1 VRWLRQKKDRR
12 PPQSARRDRLLQL
25 STTTENESK
34 MSLGELH
41 DRIRSYESLLD
52 RLVAANNTERA
63 GLLED
68 YNDRRKGT
76 SIEPNSEGL
85 DNDHGLSQVN
95 GTTKLPSRFGASN
108 HEDQDTTLTVLGC
121 GVFSL
126 SNMLLSPH

>member
-1 VRWLRQKKDRR
+1 MRWLRQKKDR

-34 MSLGELH
+34 MSRGELH

-63 GLLED
+63 ALLEA

-85 DNDHGLSQVN
+85 DNDHGLSQVK
-95 GTTKLPSRFGASN
+95 GTTKSPSRFDASN
-108 HEDQDTTLTVLGC
+108 HDDQDTTLTVLGC
-121 GVFSL
+121 GAFSL
-126 SNMLLSPH
+126 SNVLLSP